1 MLLKCGIISNMIEN
15 ENTMEDLYC
24 IGCGAKIQTEDKNA
38 LGFLPAGCFEE
49 KNLRNDEDLYCQRCF
64 RLRHYNEIATTS
76 LTDAEFFAF
85 T

>member
-38 LGFLPAGCFEE
+38 LGFLPAGAL
-49 KNLRNDEDLYCQRCF
+49 KKKLRTMRIYTVSVVSACVIIMKLQRQV
-64 RLRHYNEIATTS
+64 
-76 LTDAEFFAF
+76 
-85 T
+85 

>member
-38 LGFLPAGCFEE
+38 LGFLPAGAL
-49 KNLRNDEDLYCQRCF
+49 KKKIALSKLRIYTVSVVSACVIIM
-64 RLRHYNEIATTS
+64 RLHRQV
-76 LTDAEFFAF
+76 
-85 T
+85 